1 MQSPI
6 AIGYDRNKSEKHQY
20 YLTTLPTSIVRGEA
34 GSRGAF
40 RGVNKEGF
48 VNLLDANQK
57 QFKKAGH
64 KYRKLISNFIQA
76 SNDTSFEVHLHPKPG
91 KAVIHLYS
99 NASNAM
105 VSHMNTTKGNRTSQY
120 KVNGGKDQILATLTS
135 LVDNSDTSYLPQ
147 VVVDLKNDTTHMKY
161 SNRSQNRKVKSP
173 QMPFYKK
180 ENIMNKVPLNVTA
193 TDQILN
199 IAKHRPSDSQNARI
213 GNAQKYFLL
222 MYSNK
227 LIFIEKYLFYLI
239 LLLGGLPVASKQNI
253 NYIKRNKMKNE
264 YKPRIS
270 KHTRQHENLHGEKQD
285 IQIKPNSIFSSTS

>member
-1 MQSPI
+1 M
-6 AIGYDRNKSEKHQY
+6 
-20 YLTTLPTSIVRGEA
+20 
-34 GSRGAF
+34 
-40 RGVNKEGF
+40 
-48 VNLLDANQK
+48 DANQK

-105 VSHMNTTKGNRTSQY
+105 VSHMNTTKGNRASQY

-199 IAKHRPSDSQNARI
+199 IAKHRPSDSINAKI
-213 GNAQKYFLL
+213 GNRAKIFL
-222 MYSNK
+222 
-227 LIFIEKYLFYLI
+227 
-239 LLLGGLPVASKQNI
+239 
-253 NYIKRNKMKNE
+253 
-264 YKPRIS
+264 
-270 KHTRQHENLHGEKQD
+270 
-285 IQIKPNSIFSSTS
+285 TSVS